1 MNAISLLTR
10 GRISGSDAR
19 ALLASGYIYN
29 APQPPTV
36 SQDFCPVVVRVSD
49 ASSIGRV
56 RVAHTGV
63 TVRILPQATII
74 RKKC

>member
-36 SQDFCPVVVRVSD
+36 SQDFCPVVVRVL
-49 ASSIGRV
+49 